1 MSSPPPQLSVSAP
14 SAGLPLRANAAA
26 NLACHIATLLIA
38 FWVSP
43 ILVRGLGD
51 GRYGVWSLIAELT
64 GYASLLDLG
73 LRGAVS
79 YFVSRYATQGDD
91 VHTRNSMASAFWFLA
106 GLGAVAAIA
115 GTALAALF
123 PTLFRTGGLDP
134 REIFISMAV
143 LSLTMGL
150 TLPMAVP
157 WSVMSGYRQVALL
170 NVTDVA
176 VRLITAFAT
185 VAVLRSGGLLIEVS
199 LVTLSG
205 RLVSWSIQ
213 WVIARIRVPILTV
226 APRWCSRAAL
236 REMFAYGS
244 RNLVIAIA
252 NTVINRT
259 DLLVISAVI
268 GVAMVTPYTL
278 GAMLVL
284 SGVGLIVSVTST
296 YMPYLSARHAAGEDA
311 LLRRDYLEG
320 TRSAALLVN
329 VLFAGMAV
337 FGGPFLSQW
346 VGEKYSL
353 GDWTRR
359 ADVVVLI
366 LIAAQYPSMLQSIS
380 RQLLLGTGRNRFLMR
395 LQLAEAAANITLSLI
410 LARHFGI
417 AGVAL
422 GTLFPMLAVNC
433 IAMPIYL
440 RHVIGP
446 GIFASY
452 LRALAPGALAGAAT
466 LLTGL
471 AAVRLF
477 PPHSWPTLLAPA
489 SAAALAG
496 AAVSWRFLPRKH

>member
-1 MSSPPPQLSVSAP
+1 MSSPPPSTAASSAT
-14 SAGLPLRANAAA
+14 AGLPLRLNAAA

-51 GRYGVWSLIAELT
+51 GRYGIWSLIADLT
-64 GYASLLDLG
+64 GYATLLDLG

-91 VHTRNSMASAFWFLA
+91 DHTRNSMVSAFWFLA
-106 GLGAVAAIA
+106 GLGAVATLA

-123 PTLFRTGGLDP
+123 PTLFRTGGLDH
-134 REIFISMAV
+134 REIFISMSV

-157 WSVMSGYRQVALL
+157 WSVMNGYRQVAVL

-176 VRLITAFAT
+176 IRLITAFAM

-199 LVTLSG
+199 LVTLGG
-205 RLVSWSIQ
+205 RLVSWSVQ
-213 WVIARIRVPILTV
+213 WVITRIRVPILTI
-226 APRWCSRAAL
+226 APRWYSRAAL

-244 RNLVIAIA
+244 RNLVIGIA

-268 GVAMVTPYTL
+268 GVEMVTPYTL

-284 SGVGLIVSVTST
+284 SGSGLIISVSST
-296 YMPYLSARHAAGEDA
+296 YMPYLSSRHAAGEDA
-311 LLRRDYLEG
+311 LLRRDYLNG
-320 TRSAALLVN
+320 TRYTALLIN

-346 VGEKYSL
+346 VGAKYNT
-353 GDWTRR
+353 GEWTHR
-359 ADVVVLI
+359 AGVVVLI
-366 LIAAQYPSMLQSIS
+366 LVAAQYPSMLQSIS
-380 RQLLLGTGRNRFLMR
+380 RQLLLATGRNRFLMR
-395 LQLAEAAANITLSLI
+395 LQIAEAVANITLSLI
-410 LARHFGI
+410 LARYFGI

-422 GTLFPMLAVNC
+422 GTLFPMLFTNC

-446 GIFASY
+446 GIFTAY
-452 LRALAPGALAGAAT
+452 LSALLPGALAGAAT
-466 LLTGL
+466 LLAGLVAIRLLPPISWANLL
-471 AAVRLF
+471 AA
-477 PPHSWPTLLAPA
+477 
-489 SAAALAG
+489 AAAAGLAG
-496 AAVSWRFLPRKH
+496 AAASWRYLPRLR